1 LCGVNYFFGRQ
12 IYLSPRKIIR
22 DRANMP
28 PGKLADAELH
38 FTGGELDGL
47 KLIGFGIW
55 ERRIPNRELQ
65 RNGFGTYHLSVS
77 LPARSYQVGSERR
90 SFLLLR
96 AIEDTAAQDRLRE
109 FVLQAYLAAAGE
121 PEREEQAST

>member
-1 LCGVNYFFGRQ
+1 MARTNTVN
-12 IYLSPRKIIR
+12 
-22 DRANMP
+22 ANVTVKFVVNEKGNP

-47 KLIGFGIW
+47 KLTGFGIW

-65 RNGFGTYHLSVS
+65 RDGFGTYHLSVS

-96 AIEDTAAQDRLRE
+96 AIDDPAAQDRVRE